1 VTLAPVFEDSQLT
14 GGPSSPVKVTRH
26 RAVTLSDDLTEVVG
40 SSLVEVT
47 IECGGAKVAIPGDH
61 VPALAA
67 LLGGC

>member
-1 VTLAPVFEDSQLT
+1 MTLAPVFEDSQLT
-14 GGPSSPVKVTRH
+14 GGLSPVKVTRH
-26 RAVTLSDDLTEVVG
+26 RAVTLSDDLIEVVG